1 MCQIRESF
9 VSSGFKTL
17 QLLFG
22 TLGFFFSVLME
33 KEPITAKFN
42 SNCCV
47 PNMIS
52 GIPEEKS
59 VSDSNRKF
67 DMTCWSRSYNLT
79 VEPEMSSFYGLEES
93 SLELSD

>member
-1 MCQIRESF
+1 
-9 VSSGFKTL
+9 
-17 QLLFG
+17 
-22 TLGFFFSVLME
+22 
-33 KEPITAKFN
+33 
-42 SNCCV
+42 
-47 PNMIS
+47 MIS